1 MLIVEQLS
9 SSHSHQ
15 RHHTPRAVRSHASID
30 LREEVFDVELA
41 GLEDDEDENDAGPR
55 SPPLPRRASTGVTK
69 HNGEGNVL
77 NPAYPIT
84 IGLVVHGLADGLALG
99 MSMLS
104 SDDSSSSYG
113 LSLVVFFALAVHKGG
128 SHYQEAVTFPY
139 HTERCSS
146 YFPCIYCL
154 FDVDISLA
162 SRVQKAFVAV
172 QRIDPT
178 RGYRL
183 LRVLHIFQIEASG

>member
-1 MLIVEQLS
+1 
-9 SSHSHQ
+9 
-15 RHHTPRAVRSHASID
+15 
-30 LREEVFDVELA
+30 
-41 GLEDDEDENDAGPR
+41 
-55 SPPLPRRASTGVTK
+55 
-69 HNGEGNVL
+69 
-77 NPAYPIT
+77 
-84 IGLVVHGLADGLALG
+84 LADGLALG

-139 HTERCSS
+139 HTNRCSS